1 MAGIGIGDVQRVEVD
16 ASAPS
21 HLGELFRQR
30 RRTGDV
36 GSQRWPQRAVS
47 TPASRWVPAIGP
59 MVGDQT
65 QSCARANLEQPDG
78 ATGRQA
84 RERWDERGQPSDLV
98 GLRRLL

>member
-1 MAGIGIGDVQRVEVD
+1 
-16 ASAPS
+16 
-21 HLGELFRQR
+21 
-30 RRTGDV
+30 
-36 GSQRWPQRAVS
+36 
-47 TPASRWVPAIGP
+47 